1 MCNII
6 SEPEKLYKEK
16 QSRQE
21 ERGERVGWRRQ
32 FCAGDMGKVKMSF
45 PCSLPPF
52 FPSFFPFAYKL
63 LLSTYCIPGPGGVP
77 NQWVITECESKAW
90 GTVGAWRRDSH
101 PIWVGG
107 EKGQGTEK
115 HFHCIS
121 RFTVDKTSAFQGPI
135 FCWRK
140 SFLQGILRMLGLQE
154 VLRRKGHLSLLRLVP
169 CFLQVWNQLSA
180 LE

>member
-6 SEPEKLYKEK
+6 SEAEKLYKEK

-52 FPSFFPFAYKL
+52 LPSFFPFACKL

-77 NQWVITECESKAW
+77 HQWVITEYESKAW

-101 PIWVGG
+101 PIWDRG

-135 FCWRK
+135 FC
-140 SFLQGILRMLGLQE
+140 
-154 VLRRKGHLSLLRLVP
+154 
-169 CFLQVWNQLSA
+169 
-180 LE
+180 